1 MDQLME
7 LSKDEVV
14 TLFNG
19 ELLTFLSELVKI
31 LSNMSVDSSSFNQL
45 LSYKSLIETGINS
58 NKDIGADMFA
68 GYIFSPSSMSEGLV
82 EKISSRDYDFFYK
95 MEEKISSSNKFAEV
109 LLIIKRL
116 FIQLTDTNKENI
128 FGYLENLAL
137 LANVYAMK
145 KLGK

>member
-14 TLFNG
+14 TLFNS
-19 ELLTFLSELVKI
+19 ELSTFLSELVKI
-31 LSNMSVDSSSFNQL
+31 FSKMSVDQGSFNQL

-58 NKDIGADMFA
+58 NKEIGADMFA
-68 GYIFSPSSMSEGLV
+68 GYIFSSSDNFM
-82 EKISSRDYDFFYK
+82 EKISLRDYDFFYS
-95 MEEKISSSNKFAEV
+95 MEEKIDSSNKFAEV
-109 LLIIKRL
+109 LLIIKHL
-116 FIQLTDTNKENI
+116 FIQLSDSNKENI

>member
-1 MDQLME
+1 MDQLMQ
-7 LSKDEVV
+7 LSKDEIV

-19 ELLTFLSELVKI
+19 ELSTFLSELVKI
-31 LSNMSVDSSSFNQL
+31 FSNMTVEQGSFNQL

-68 GYIFSPSSMSEGLV
+68 GYIFSSGNDSFM

-95 MEEKISSSNKFAEV
+95 MEEKIASTNKFAEV
-109 LLIIKRL
+109 LLIVKRL

>member
-7 LSKDEVV
+7 LSRDEVV

-19 ELLTFLSELVKI
+19 ELSTFLSELVKI
-31 LSNMSVDSSSFNQL
+31 FSKMQVDTKSYNQL

-58 NKDIGADMFA
+58 NKEIGVDMFA
-68 GYIFSPSSMSEGLV
+68 GYIFASENESFM
-82 EKISSRDYDFFYK
+82 EKISSRDYNFFYK
-95 MEEKISSSNKFAEV
+95 MEETIGATNKFAEV
-109 LLIIKRL
+109 LLIVKHL
-116 FIQLTDTNKENI
+116 FIQLTETNKENI

>member
-1 MDQLME
+1 MDQLMQ

-14 TLFNG
+14 SLFNG
-19 ELLTFLSELVKI
+19 ELSTFLSELVKI
-31 LSNMSVDSSSFNQL
+31 FSKMTVDQGSFNQL

-58 NKDIGADMFA
+58 NKEIGSDMFA
-68 GYIFSPSSMSEGLV
+68 GYIFSSGNDGFM

-95 MEEKISSSNKFAEV
+95 MEEKIASTNKFAEV
-109 LLIIKRL
+109 LLIVKHL
-116 FIQLTDTNKENI
+116 FIQLSDTNKENI

>member
-7 LSKDEVV
+7 LSKAEVV

-19 ELLTFLSELVKI
+19 ELSTFLSELVKI
-31 LSNMSVDSSSFNQL
+31 FSNMSVDSSSFNQL

-58 NKDIGADMFA
+58 NQEIGADMFA
-68 GYIFSPSSMSEGLV
+68 GYLFSSGNESFM
-82 EKISSRDYDFFYK
+82 EKISSRDYDFFYS
-95 MEEKISSSNKFAEV
+95 MEEKISSKNKFGEI
-109 LLIIKRL
+109 LLIVKNL

>member
-7 LSKDEVV
+7 LSNDEVV

-19 ELLTFLSELVKI
+19 ELSTFLSELVKI
-31 LSNMSVDSSSFNQL
+31 ISKMTVDQGSFNKL
-45 LSYKSLIETGINS
+45 LSYKSLIETGISS
-58 NKDIGADMFA
+58 NKVIGADMFA
-68 GYIFSPSSMSEGLV
+68 GYIFSSGNESFM

-95 MEEKISSSNKFAEV
+95 MEEEISSSNKFAEV
-109 LLIIKRL
+109 LLIIKHI
-116 FIQLTDTNKENI
+116 FIQLSDSNKENI

-145 KLGK
+145 KLEN

>member
-7 LSKDEVV
+7 LSRDEVV

-19 ELLTFLSELVKI
+19 ELSTFLSELVKI
-31 LSNMSVDSSSFNQL
+31 FSKMAVDTKSYNQL

-58 NKDIGADMFA
+58 NKEIGVDMFA
-68 GYIFSPSSMSEGLV
+68 GYIFASGNESFM
-82 EKISSRDYDFFYK
+82 EKISSRDYNFFYK
-95 MEEKISSSNKFAEV
+95 MEETIGTANKFAEV
-109 LLIIKRL
+109 LLIVKHL
-116 FIQLTDTNKENI
+116 FIQLTETNKENI

-137 LANVYAMK
+137 LANVYAIK

>member
-14 TLFNG
+14 TLFNS
-19 ELLTFLSELVKI
+19 ELSTFLSELVKI
-31 LSNMSVDSSSFNQL
+31 FSKMSVDQGSFNQL

-58 NKDIGADMFA
+58 NKEIGADMFA
-68 GYIFSPSSMSEGLV
+68 GYIFSSSDNFM
-82 EKISSRDYDFFYK
+82 EKISSRDYDFFYS
-95 MEEKISSSNKFAEV
+95 MEEKIDSSNKFAEV
-109 LLIIKRL
+109 LLIIKHL
-116 FIQLTDTNKENI
+116 FIQLSDSNKENI